1 MKKIFFIYCLLLIVP
16 SSVFAQTS
24 SNDIYLQLKKLN
36 VLGSVLYIGAHP
48 DDENNYLLPYLAKEK
63 LYRTAYLSLT
73 RGDGGQNLIGNEQGI
88 ELGLI
93 RTQELLAARKI
104 DGSEQYFTRAY
115 EFGFSKSSDESL
127 KMWDKEKVLADVVW
141 VIRKYQPDIIINRF
155 PPDKR
160 AGHGHHA
167 SAAIIAEEAFT
178 AAADATKFPEQLKQG
193 VQIWQA
199 KRIVWNTF
207 NFGNNNTTNNN
218 QLKIEIGN
226 FNPLLGNSYGE
237 IGGIA
242 RSMHKSQGEG
252 RPQRKGIITEYF
264 AYVNGD
270 SLKND
275 LMDGVNTHWSR
286 INGTEKIQQAI
297 NTIINN
303 FNFDNPSLSVPAL
316 VNVYNTLQKLPKNN
330 WTTFKAAEV
339 QQLIMQCSSLF
350 AEATSNTEYAV
361 QGEKIN
367 VSFFVNN
374 RLDNNIQL
382 KKISLHIN
390 NHSFDSVF
398 HLALNK
404 NENYQ
409 FVKDFIIPTNAP
421 ITQPYWLEQPMQN
434 NMFQINGYANTGE
447 AENKPAYT
455 AQFIFNIAGTDFIYN
470 APLQY
475 KYVHPVRG
483 EVYQPVIVTTPIT
496 VALTPNVILTNVV
509 NNNTNISKPIIHV
522 QYKSLINKQNVAVH
536 IALHQGD
543 KIIYTKDTIQSL
555 KEGVTYQFQAAVN
568 NIFNTAYENNIT
580 ASVSLNINHA
590 TTTYTQNVRN
600 ITYDHIPNQHYF
612 FRDNAQIIT
621 ESVNAKP
628 LKVGYIEG
636 AGDKV
641 PEALEQ
647 LGCSVTL
654 LSEKDINITTLQQF
668 DAVVT
673 GIRAYNIHEYLTD
686 KNGVLNEYIKN
697 GGNLIVQ
704 YIKANKIGNKTISS
718 GPYHFIVNSRSR
730 VTEENA
736 AINFLLPNHAV
747 LNYPNLIGYTDFDNW
762 VQERSTYQAEQLDK
776 NFETILSMQDTGE
789 PASNGSLIIAK
800 YGKGNFVYCGLVL
813 FRQLPAGNIGAYRL
827 LANMLALP
835 QNK

>member
-1 MKKIFFIYCLLLIVP
+1 LKYVLAILFFINYQIIQAQQL
-16 SSVFAQTS
+16 SSS
-24 SNDIYLQLKKLN
+24 EIYLELKKLN

-48 DDENNYLLPYLAKEK
+48 DDENNTLLPYLAKEK

-73 RGDGGQNLIGNEQGI
+73 RGDGGQNLIGDEQGVQ
-88 ELGLI
+88 LGLI

-104 DGSEQYFTRAY
+104 DGSEQYFTSAY
-115 EFGFSKSSDESL
+115 EFGFSKSSYETL
-127 KMWDKEKVLADVVW
+127 QLWDKEKVLADMVW
-141 VIRKYQPDIIINRF
+141 MIRKLQPDIIINRF

-252 RPQRKGIITEYF
+252 RPQRKGSITEYF

-270 SLKND
+270 SLEND
-275 LMDGVNTHWSR
+275 LMNGINTSWSR
-286 INGTEKIQQAI
+286 ISGTEKIQQAI
-297 NTIINN
+297 NSVINH
-303 FNFDNPSLSVPAL
+303 FNFENPSLSIPAL
-316 VNVYNTLQKLPKNN
+316 VNIYNALQQLPKNN
-330 WTTFKAAEV
+330 WVSFKMKEL
-339 QQLIMQCSSLF
+339 QQIILQCSGLF
-350 AEATSNTEYAV
+350 IEATSNKEYAV

-367 VSFFVNN
+367 VSFFVSS
-374 RLDNNIQL
+374 RLENNIQL
-382 KKISLHIN
+382 KKISLPIQN
-390 NHSFDSVF
+390 NSFDTTLFIPLSR
-398 HLALNK
+398 NQ
-404 NENYQ
+404 NYQ
-409 FVKDFIIPTNAP
+409 FSKDFTIPYNAD
-421 ITQPYWLEQPMQN
+421 ITQPYWLQQPIVH
-434 NMFQINGYANTGE
+434 NMFQENDYTTLGE
-447 AENKPAYT
+447 AENKPAYSSEF
-455 AQFIFNIAGTDFIYN
+455 AVNIAGTDFTFNY
-470 APLQY
+470 PLQY

-483 EVYQPVIVTTPIT
+483 EVYQPVVVTPPIIVS
-496 VALTPNVILTNVV
+496 LTPNIILFNTLV
-509 NNNTNISKPIIHV
+509 NKKNIAKPLIQL
-522 QYKSLINKQNVAVH
+522 QYKSFINRDSTSVH
-536 IALHQGD
+536 FTLHQE
-543 KIIYTKDTIQSL
+543 KNIVYSKDTTLNL
-555 KEGVTYQFQAAVN
+555 KEGATYQIQIPVS
-568 NIFNTAYENNIT
+568 NIYQSSYGNNIT
-580 ASVSLNINHA
+580 ASISLHINNTTKVYTKNLKNIS
-590 TTTYTQNVRN
+590 
-600 ITYDHIPNQHYF
+600 YDHLPNQHYYF
-612 FRDNAQIIT
+612 DDNAQIIS
-621 ESVNAKP
+621 EPINIKL
-628 LKVGYIEG
+628 LKVGYIAG
-636 AGDKV
+636 AGDKI

-647 LGCSVTL
+647 LGCTVSYLT
-654 LSEKDINITTLQQF
+654 EKDININTLKQF

-686 KNGVLNEYIKN
+686 KNEVLNEYIKN

-704 YIKANKIGNKTISS
+704 YIKANNIGDKKIKS
-718 GPYHFIVNSRSR
+718 GPYDFMVNSRNR

-736 AINFLLPNHAV
+736 TVKFLLPKHSV
-747 LNYPNLIGYTDFDNW
+747 LNYPNKITDIDFDNW

-776 NFETILSMQDTGE
+776 HFECILAMHDTGE
-789 PASNGSLIIAK
+789 ADSNSSLIIAK

-813 FRQLPAGNIGAYRL
+813 FRQLPAGNVGAYRL
-827 LANMLALP
+827 LENMLALP